1 MKYFFRIVIISFS
14 CLFLH
19 EQGNSQSK
27 HHIYVEGLGNG
38 ILYSL
43 NYDVHGERLGMR
55 IGGSLLGEAY
65 LATSQAYTLIG
76 KRKHFLELGLGAVLV
91 KEESDPIKLRG
102 NAAVMYRFESSSGF
116 LLRAG
121 IAPTFIKEESEYFT
135 SDVFLLW
142 PGISIG
148 YRL

>member
-1 MKYFFRIVIISFS
+1 MKYYYTIILSITA
-14 CLFLH
+14 FLCTC
-19 EQGNSQSK
+19 QAGLAQSK

-43 NYDVHGERLGMR
+43 NYDVHGERVGMR

-135 SDVFLLW
+135 SDVFLFW